1 MEFFI
6 EMNLFKDEL
15 HEQMKLFLA
24 NGHGDGQQVHND
36 TEFDHLAPL
45 GAYRHIDGLEQA
57 GIDPNSLDNL
67 ALFCV
72 LWRNQYGESL
82 GQEGET
88 GRDPSVGW
96 CSFLFPA
103 AYGSVSCVIR
113 VAGCFRRVEAP
124 PRAAA
129 TPDQFVTT

>member
-88 GRDPSVGW
+88 GREPGILRSVGVHS
-96 CSFLFPA
+96 SFLLHT
-103 AYGSVSCVIR
+103 VLCR
-113 VAGCFRRVEAP
+113 V
-124 PRAAA
+124 
-129 TPDQFVTT
+129 

>member
-24 NGHGDGQQVHND
+24 NGHGDVMAMDNKCTHND
-36 TEFDHLAPL
+36 TKFDHYITCGAAGVPL

-88 GRDPSVGW
+88 GRDRSVGVHS
-96 CSFLFPA
+96 SFLLHKVLCRVRSGLPV
-103 AYGSVSCVIR
+103 VSE
-113 VAGCFRRVEAP
+113 G
-124 PRAAA
+124 
-129 TPDQFVTT
+129 